1 MKAVIHLSGLD
12 CANCAL
18 ELEEKLKKISGVK
31 CVSVNFVKQRIN
43 LECDDEIVVER
54 VIDTASR
61 FEDVK
66 VIKNPKT
73 TDKKAALKDYIV
85 DIISIAVSLVVF
97 IAAFIVPQKFKI
109 VKYTLFAIAYA
120 ASSYS
125 VLWQTIKNLSRGRIF
140 DENFLMTLASI
151 GAICLSEY
159 AEAVEVMLLYRIGE
173 LLQSVVVGASRKS
186 IADLMD
192 LKSENASVLTA
203 DGHKSITPEEIEIG
217 DVMLVKAGEKIAVD
231 GIIVKGETSLDCK
244 SLNGEAEY
252 REVVEGDF
260 VLGGSINAGGVI
272 EVKAEKKYKDSA
284 VAKILDLVENST
296 SKKSQSEKFI
306 TKFAKIYTP
315 VVCLAAIIVA
325 FVVPLF
331 TGNNYADLGDWVYR
345 SLVFLVISCPCA
357 LVISVPLS
365 YFSGIGYAAK
375 HGLLLKGSTAL
386 DALSKTKIIAFDKTG
401 TLTYGNFYVSGVY
414 PQKEGIS
421 EKYLLSLA
429 TAAENKSS
437 HPIAEAFKNIESA
450 VDAENVK
457 ELSGRGIICSVDG
470 GELIVGNKKLMK
482 EKGVKLSDVITFGTI
497 IFVALNGEYL
507 GYIEIEDKVKEN
519 AASVL
524 SALEKS
530 GVKKRVMLTGDNK
543 SRAEKVAKSIGIDK
557 AYCELLPDEKLKI
570 AQELKKDG
578 ALCYVGDGINDAP
591 VLIEAD
597 TGISMGGVGS
607 DAAIEASDAV
617 LICDDLSVLPLS
629 LKIAAKTRRIV
640 IENIVF
646 SIAIKIALMVL
657 GLFDIVPLY
666 IAVLA
671 DVGVMMLAVLNSF
684 RTRTGY
690 KENGGNNKAKY
701 EQSCECEHCKIE
713 NEFKNLDCENDCN
726 AHNHKGEQT
735 CDCRSLKHEDEQ
747 TCECEHCCNHTNK
760 SNE

>member
-1 MKAVIHLSGLD
+1 M
-12 CANCAL
+12 
-18 ELEEKLKKISGVK
+18 
-31 CVSVNFVKQRIN
+31 
-43 LECDDEIVVER
+43 ECEDEIVIKR

-66 VIKNPKT
+66 VIKNSKSD
-73 TDKKAALKDYIV
+73 DKKVVFKEHIA
-85 DIISIAVSLVVF
+85 DIISIAISLVFF
-97 IAAFIVPQKFKI
+97 IAAFFIPENIKTA
-109 VKYTLFAIAYA
+109 KYILFAIAYA
-120 ASSYS
+120 AASYS
-125 VLWQTIKNLSRGRIF
+125 VLWQTVKNISHGKIF

-151 GAICLSEY
+151 GAICLAEY
-159 AEAVEVMLLYRIGE
+159 AEAVEVMLLYKIGE
-173 LLQSVVVGASRKS
+173 LLQSVIVGASRKS

-192 LKSENASVLTA
+192 LKSESAIVLTD
-203 DGHKSITPEEIEIG
+203 DGQKRVEPEEIEIG
-217 DVMLVKAGEKIAVD
+217 DVMLIKAGEKIAVD

-244 SLNGEAEY
+244 ALNGEAEY
-252 REVVEGDF
+252 REAGEGDF
-260 VLGGSINAGGVI
+260 VLGGCINVGGVI

-386 DALSKTKIIAFDKTG
+386 DSLSKTKIIAFDKTG
-401 TLTYGNFYVSGVY
+401 TLTYGNFYISGVY
-414 PQKEGIS
+414 PQKEGVS

-437 HPIAEAFKNIESA
+437 HPIAEAFKNVEPLA
-450 VDAENVK
+450 DAENVK
-457 ELSGRGIICSVDG
+457 ELSGRGIICFVEGS
-470 GELIVGNKKLMK
+470 ELIVGNKKIMN
-482 EKGVKLSDVITFGTI
+482 ENGVKISDVATFGTLV
-497 IFVALNGEYL
+497 FVALNGEYL

-524 SALEKS
+524 SSLKKS
-530 GVKKRVMLTGDNK
+530 GIKKSIMLTGDNK
-543 SRAEKVAKSIGIDK
+543 ARAEKVANSVKIDK

-597 TGISMGGVGS
+597 TGISMGGAGS

-629 LKIAAKTRRIV
+629 IKIAAKTRRIV

-646 SIAIKIALMVL
+646 SIAIKIALMML

-690 KENGGNNKAKY
+690 KENNGMIKASTR
-701 EQSCECEHCKIE
+701 QSCECEHCCQEHKR
-713 NEFKNLDCENDCN
+713 LDGEHDCATLSHDN
-726 AHNHKGEQT
+726 KHNK
-735 CDCRSLKHEDEQ
+735 DCKHE
-747 TCECEHCCNHTNK
+747 HCGK
-760 SNE
+760 